1 MVTRRSH
8 VRKTIGNRN
17 FGSFS
22 GHARSGENVQPRE
35 FASEEP
41 VNGKFLRQRFLDLYR
56 QVFGPS
62 APTEA
67 NSEELQ

>member
-1 MVTRRSH
+1 
-8 VRKTIGNRN
+8 
-17 FGSFS
+17 
-22 GHARSGENVQPRE
+22 VQPRE